1 MSRNRVGKEGKVTD
15 LIWMGKRRFRLG
27 LTQVPDLLLI
37 VFGLLEF
44 ELIWSQ
50 LLVMMTHISNDDATK
65 ASQMTQ

>member
-1 MSRNRVGKEGKVTD
+1 
-15 LIWMGKRRFRLG
+15 MGKRRFWLG

-50 LLVMMTHISNDDATK
+50 LLVMMTHISNDDTTR

>member
-15 LIWMGKRRFRLG
+15 LIWMGKRRVRLG

-50 LLVMMTHISNDDATK
+50 LLVMMTHISNDDATR